1 VWLGS
6 QIFTIELKVL
16 AMWSTLTRLGRR
28 TALKGRDIAPSIWA
42 QAIDDLAMLDGL
54 TGTERDRLR
63 ALALSF
69 LQTKT
74 LEPVGD
80 DAEPPPE
87 LLAALALQ
95 ACLPVLELGLDWYSG
110 FRAVILYPGDFAAER
125 EHIDDSGIVHVVR
138 DELAGEAWDEG
149 PVVLSRSALR
159 DGVAEPG
166 YNLVIH
172 ELAHKLDLQN
182 GVANGM
188 PPLHGDMRPSDW
200 SATFSEA
207 FEALRTQL
215 DRGEPT
221 DLDPYAATDPAEF
234 FAVTSEYFFTAPQS
248 LESVYPGVYR
258 LLSAF
263 YRQDPLSRLGPPRS
277 EHV

>member
-1 VWLGS
+1 
-6 QIFTIELKVL
+6 
-16 AMWSTLTRLGRR
+16 MWSTLTRLGLRR
-28 TALKGRDIAPSIWA
+28 AVASRDIPAAVWTDT
-42 QAIDDLAMLDGL
+42 IDGLTMLDGL
-54 TGTERDRLR
+54 TATERERLR
-63 ALALSF
+63 GLALSF
-69 LQTKT
+69 LQAKT

-80 DAEPPPE
+80 DTEPAPE
-87 LLAALALQ
+87 LFAALALQ

-125 EHIDDSGIVHVVR
+125 EHVDDTGVVHVVR

-149 PVVLSRSALR
+149 PVVLSRAALD
-159 DGVAEPG
+159 DGASEPG

-188 PPLHGDMRPSDW
+188 PPLHPGMRPADW

-207 FEALRTQL
+207 FEALRRQL

-234 FAVTSEYFFTAPQS
+234 FAVTSEYFFTAPWV
-248 LESVYPGVYR
+248 LESVYPGVYA
-258 LLSAF
+258 LLAAF
-263 YRQDPLSRLGPPRS
+263 YRQDPLSRLRSPRS
-277 EHV
+277 ERP